1 MTLSTLI
8 CTKCQSAV
16 AVTGRSVTLPFIC
29 DSCSQHFDA
38 LNALDVSDGP
48 GYFKCSIPS
57 CCCQNDPNYKESSP
71 LIATEAPSCGDASV
85 EATTKIIDDL
95 TAQLEAERQ
104 TVMTGEGR
112 IAELEAQLLE
122 VKEEYTK
129 LQGYCG
135 DLGNYIQD
143 DRTQIAGLFGRNIE
157 LLAEIDEL
165 DAELDEALAKK
176 NGAEA
181 KVQFAGDLITS
192 IVSVNR

>member
-1 MTLSTLI
+1 MTTLI

-29 DSCSQHFDA
+29 DSCSCIQGS
-38 LNALDVSDGP
+38 SDGP

-57 CCCQNDPNYKESSP
+57 CYCQNDPNYRESSP

-112 IAELEAQLLE
+112 IVEL
-122 VKEEYTK
+122 
-129 LQGYCG
+129 G
-135 DLGNYIQD
+135 
-143 DRTQIAGLFGRNIE
+143 TQITDLCDQNIE
-157 LLAEIDEL
+157 LLATIDKLKSEVEISHRQCFEI
-165 DAELDEALAKK
+165 LARVY
-176 NGAEA
+176 ATT
-181 KVQFAGDLITS
+181 LS
-192 IVSVNR
+192 

>member
-29 DSCSQHFDA
+29 DSCSQRFD
-38 LNALDVSDGP
+38 ALDVSDGP

-57 CCCQNDPNYKESSP
+57 CFCQNDPNYKESSP

-112 IAELEAQLLE
+112 IAELEAQLIDA
-122 VKEEYTK
+122 KDEYTK
-129 LQGYCG
+129 LQGY
-135 DLGNYIQD
+135 
-143 DRTQIAGLFGRNIE
+143 LFGRNIE

>member
-16 AVTGRSVTLPFIC
+16 AVTGRIVTLPFIC
-29 DSCSQHFDA
+29 DSCSQRFDA
-38 LNALDVSDGP
+38 LGAALT
-48 GYFKCSIPS
+48 FKCSIPS
-57 CCCQNDPNYKESSP
+57 CFCQNDPNYKESNP
-71 LIATEAPSCGDASV
+71 LIATEAPCGDASV

-112 IAELEAQLLE
+112 IAKLEAQLLE